1 MKQSSLNTVSSKIA
15 SHAAGAGRY
24 LAGEILQ
31 RPRTLFIEVTMR
43 CNARCDFCS
52 YWQLPKMY
60 EMKEYRSVVKKLK
73 PLTVILTGGEPLVRK
88 DLPKLI
94 SEIKREGPLVISLL
108 TNGRLLTDKKAK
120 ELLDAGLDTIS
131 VSLNHIGAA
140 QDEERHLPGLFDHI
154 SSLMP
159 TLARMG
165 FKRVNVNTVFLE
177 NNLDEIPEIVR
188 LAKQWGVGV
197 SFSCY
202 SAKKANNRTYE
213 ISKEHLSKL
222 EKTLRQ
228 VDELQQNGAPIENSK
243 WYLER
248 VLEFYQTGRVRGRCP
263 AGRKTLHITPDGYVK
278 PCPDFPRAEH
288 YTGYCPKSAPQMTC
302 DDCWYACRG
311 EVEAPLTVSR
321 ALYFVRLWRR
331 GALQKAPRCSDS
343 KKSGGIKEIVADS

>member
-1 MKQSSLNTVSSKIA
+1 MKQSTINTASLKIA
-15 SHAAGAGRY
+15 SHAAGARRY
-24 LAGEILQ
+24 LAGEIFQ
-31 RPRTLFIEVTMR
+31 RPRTLFVEVTMR

-52 YWQLPKMY
+52 YWRVPKMY
-60 EMKEYRSVVKKLK
+60 EMKEYGSVVKKLK

-88 DLPKLI
+88 DLPELI
-94 SEIKREGPLVISLL
+94 HGIKQEGPLVISLL
-108 TNGRLLTDKKAK
+108 TNGRLLTEEKAK
-120 ELLDAGLDTIS
+120 ELRDAGLDTIS

-140 QDEERHLPGLFDHI
+140 QDEERHLPGLFEHI

-159 TLARMG
+159 KLAGMS

-188 LAKQWGVGV
+188 RAQQWGTGV

-202 SAKKANNRTYE
+202 SAKKASNRAYE
-213 ISKEHLSKL
+213 ISKPNLSKL
-222 EKTLRQ
+222 EETLRQ
-228 VDELQQNGAPIENSK
+228 IGDLQQKGAPIENSK

-248 VLEFYQTGRVRGRCP
+248 VLEFYKTGRVRGRCP

-278 PCPDFPRAEH
+278 PCPDFPRAAR
-288 YTGYCPKSAPQMTC
+288 YTDYCPKSAPQVTC

-321 ALYFVRLWRR
+321 AMYFARLWRS
-331 GALQKAPRCSDS
+331 GALHSNPRCPDLQRSDR
-343 KKSGGIKEIVADS
+343 GEEVAADS